1 MTSMKLNKVLAL
13 AGGLLLLLS
22 LVTLATLQITVKT
35 PYPIYING
43 TLYLPGTYTFNSP
56 VVIWMPQY
64 YNASTYLVHCYYYLV
79 MPAELYYPNIAPLVI
94 NYNATVEPA
103 YCQVYWLLQYVGFP
117 VTAYVTY
124 VTPFRQTA
132 VERVAL
138 QTGYYPQGVITIPE
152 QVYIINSTTEV
163 YVPRQVIN
171 LTGLTPYTL
180 GYTYYYYVS
189 VNQPVPAVINGKSG
203 ILTSGFYPVGTTV
216 TINSSE
222 VVGPTA
228 VLEITAVPQ
237 VFTVSGPMTVK
248 VSTKLV
254 YTAPTATAIT
264 TTTVTST
271 TTVTATPTP
280 ITVTTTITT
289 PVVKPPVWMM
299 ALLITLAVLL
309 AVVIALYVA
318 EKSS

>member
-1 MTSMKLNKVLAL
+1 MKLNKALAL
-13 AGGLLLLLS
+13 AGWLLLLLS

-56 VVIWMPQY
+56 VVIWLPQY
-64 YNASTYLVHCYYYLV
+64 YNGVSYLVHCYYLV
-79 MPAELYYPNIAPLVI
+79 TSSPTNQYYPTTYPLLI

-124 VTPFRQTA
+124 TTPFNQTA

-171 LTGLTPYTL
+171 LTGVTPYTL
-180 GYTYYYYVS
+180 EYTYYYYVS
-189 VNQPVPAVINGKSG
+189 VNQPVPAVINGKPG

-228 VLEITAVPQ
+228 ILEITAVPQ

-248 VSTKLV
+248 ASTKLV
-254 YTAPTATAIT
+254 YTTPTATTT

-280 ITVTTTITT
+280 ITITTTITT
-289 PVVKPPVWMM
+289 PAVKPPAWMI